1 MIEKLNYISEAE
13 LERLINQV
21 EREELVTAPPDLME
35 HILEAAG
42 MSEEETASLMPM
54 TPAKN
59 SKTKKKEFT
68 AYCFRVITSVAA
80 AVALVFLL
88 PHLTEWMN
96 LNGTVSSEL
105 FSKSEVVQAVPSKE
119 EIVSTNAVPR
129 KEEVVTEKAVPRKED
144 VLDDT
149 GFFEK
154 VISDTAEWLKKE
166 KNKE

>member
-1 MIEKLNYISEAE
+1 MIEKLNYISDDE
-13 LERLINQV
+13 LERLIHHV
-21 EREELVTAPPDLME
+21 EQEELVAAPPDLME
-35 HILEAAG
+35 HILEEAG
-42 MSEEETASLMPM
+42 LSEEETASP
-54 TPAKN
+54 TPVISVQN
-59 SKTKKKEFT
+59 SKAKKKEFT

-105 FSKSEVVQAVPSKE
+105 FSKSEVVQSVPSKE

-129 KEEVVTEKAVPRKED
+129 KEEVVTEKTVPSKED

>member
-1 MIEKLNYISEAE
+1 MIEKLNYISDDE
-13 LERLINQV
+13 LERLIHHV
-21 EREELVTAPPDLME
+21 EQEELVAAPPDLIE
-35 HILEAAG
+35 HILEAAAL
-42 MSEEETASLMPM
+42 SMPVIQV
-54 TPAKN
+54 KN
-59 SKTKKKEFT
+59 IKSKKQEFT

-105 FSKSEVVQAVPSKE
+105 FSKSEVVQTVPSKE

-129 KEEVVTEKAVPRKED
+129 KEEVVTETAVPSKED

-166 KNKE
+166 KNR

>member
-1 MIEKLNYISEAE
+1 MIEKLNYISDDE
-13 LERLINQV
+13 LERLIHYV
-21 EREELVTAPPDLME
+21 EQEELVAAPPDLME
-35 HILEAAG
+35 HILEAIEL
-42 MSEEETASLMPM
+42 SMPM
-54 TPAKN
+54 TPVKN
-59 SKTKKKEFT
+59 SRTKKKEFT

-80 AVALVFLL
+80 AVVLVFLL

-105 FSKSEVVQAVPSKE
+105 FSKSEVVQTVPSKE

-129 KEEVVTEKAVPRKED
+129 KEEVVAEKTVPRKEE

-166 KNKE
+166 KNRE